1 MCRMIPQRLMT
12 ACSAA
17 FLSCCSYSCDTGYV
31 PRDGDIIF
39 HTSRSAQSEAI
50 QKATT
55 SPYSHMGIVY
65 VREARA
71 LVFEAVEPVK
81 STPLDEWIARGV
93 GGKYVVK
100 RLRNADRLL
109 TTDALA
115 RMREVGEAFQGQP
128 YDFYFEWTDDRTYC
142 SELVWKVYQRGLG
155 IELGDLQCMSEFD
168 LTDPLVRT
176 KVEERWGGDPPPDEI
191 VISPE
196 SIFRSDLLV
205 TVAEG

>member
-1 MCRMIPQRLMT
+1 MT
-12 ACSAA
+12 ACSAE
-17 FLSCCSYSCDTGYV
+17 FLFCCSYSCGTGYV
-31 PRDGDIIF
+31 PRNGDIIF

-50 QKATT
+50 QKATN

-65 VREARA
+65 VREGRA

-81 STPLDEWIARGV
+81 STPLNEWIARGV

-128 YDFYFEWTDDRTYC
+128 YDLYFEWTDDRTYC
-142 SELVWKVYQRGLG
+142 SELVWKVFQRGLG

-205 TVAEG
+205 TVAER

>member
-1 MCRMIPQRLMT
+1 MT

-17 FLSCCSYSCDTGYV
+17 FLFCCSYSCGTGYEL
-31 PRDGDIIF
+31 RDGDIIF

-50 QKATT
+50 QKATN

-65 VREARA
+65 VREGRA

-81 STPLDEWIARGV
+81 STPLDEWIARGI

-109 TTDALA
+109 TADALA
-115 RMREVGEAFQGQP
+115 RMKAVGERFRGRH
-128 YDFYFEWTDDRTYC
+128 YDLYFEWTDERMYC
-142 SELVWKVYQRGLG
+142 SELVWKIYQRALG
-155 IELGDLQCMSEFD
+155 IEIGELQRMGEFD
-168 LTDPLVRT
+168 LTDRLVRAQ
-176 KVEERWGGDPPPDEI
+176 VEERWGDTPPPDEI

-196 SIFRSDLLV
+196 AVFSSDLLV
-205 TVAEG
+205 TVAER